1 MDDMQIAKMSL
12 IAKVDKSHEILEDH
26 LDLVNT
32 LNGKVDTSA
41 QLVDENKAF
50 IIEKL
55 RTFELG
61 IVKELREA
69 TEHLDLAAYEASFDK
84 IEQDMIAI
92 VKDLGAVRQ
101 EVFTDRDDLSKWRN
115 QVTLDLQM
123 FYEKYETKISESGF

>member
-1 MDDMQIAKMSL
+1 MQLVKISL
-12 IAKVDKSHEILEDH
+12 IAKVDKSHELLEDQ

-55 RTFELG
+55 RTFEVG
-61 IVKELREA
+61 IIKELREA

-84 IEQDMIAI
+84 LESDLLTI
-92 VKDLGAVRQ
+92 VKDLGGVRQ
-101 EVFTDRDDLSKWRN
+101 EVMTDREDLRKWRH
-115 QVTLDLQM
+115 QIFLDMQM
-123 FYEKYETKISESGF
+123 FYESYNGKI

>member
-1 MDDMQIAKMSL
+1 MQTAKMSL

-61 IVKELREA
+61 IIKELREA

-115 QVTLDLQM
+115 QVTLDLQL
-123 FYEKYETKISESGF
+123 FYEKYETKLSESGFQ